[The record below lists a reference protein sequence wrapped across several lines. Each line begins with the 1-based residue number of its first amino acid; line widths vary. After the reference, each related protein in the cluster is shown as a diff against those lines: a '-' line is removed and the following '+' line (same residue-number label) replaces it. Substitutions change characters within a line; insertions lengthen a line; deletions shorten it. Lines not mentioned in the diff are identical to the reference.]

1 MLEVLLP
8 VRPVRVLH
16 DVLLPA
22 EVGDEVLLL
31 LPGHPKLSL
40 DLWHRN
46 VFRFILKQIEPS
58 TFLFRN
64 KEPGDLNMCQEA

>member
-1 MLEVLLP
+1 MTDNCPLNKQTNKQAISPGQLRVLEVLFP

-40 DLWHRN
+40 DL
-46 VFRFILKQIEPS
+46 VKKKF
-58 TFLFRN
+58 
-64 KEPGDLNMCQEA
+64 G